1 MHYFGQHHA
10 IMPLNSTTSAL
21 KAVESS
27 QAARAMHAFRAF
39 LIGNVNCRGKCTDV
53 TRGNERPLM
62 HGTRTQRRNSI
73 DDEELTHNHTTNCFP
88 GKTLLAIGD
97 PSRNVIEMIF
107 RSTTTDTTKYSI
119 NIKQVYKLNNSKET
133 LERFEK
139 FREDVKNRAYDHHNK
154 HPRNIVDGNE
164 KLMFYGTKLAHSKRF
179 GTSKLCKDNIC
190 SIIKTGCYDTKNK
203 TGIWLTTNSQ
213 DVIIA
218 NANVEMMRGE
228 MAIVVCRVISGRIMN
243 DSDEDDY
250 DSIEGVKPNYL
261 FVKDPSAV
269 LPCFVIILKYRYV
282 R

>member
-1 MHYFGQHHA
+1 
-10 IMPLNSTTSAL
+10 MPLNSTTCAL
-21 KAVESS
+21 NAVES
-27 QAARAMHAFRAF
+27 QATRVRHAFCAF
-39 LIGNVNCRGKCTDV
+39 FRGDVNCQGKRTDV
-53 TRGNERPLM
+53 TRGNERHVT
-62 HGTRTQRRNSI
+62 HGTRTQRRKSKDN
-73 DDEELTHNHTTNCFP
+73 EELPHHHTRNCFP
-88 GKTLLAIGD
+88 GKTVLAIGD

-107 RSTTTDTTKYSI
+107 RSATTDTTKYSI
-119 NIKQVYKLNNSKET
+119 TIKQVLKLINSNET

-164 KLMFYGTKLAHSKRF
+164 KLMFYGTKLTHSKKF
-179 GTSKLCKDNIC
+179 GTSKLFKDSIC
-190 SIIKTGCYDTKNK
+190 SIIKPGFYDPKKK

-218 NANVEMMRGE
+218 NANAEVMKGE

-261 FVKDPSAV
+261 FVKDTSAV
-269 LPCFVIILKYRYV
+269 LPCFVIILKCRYF